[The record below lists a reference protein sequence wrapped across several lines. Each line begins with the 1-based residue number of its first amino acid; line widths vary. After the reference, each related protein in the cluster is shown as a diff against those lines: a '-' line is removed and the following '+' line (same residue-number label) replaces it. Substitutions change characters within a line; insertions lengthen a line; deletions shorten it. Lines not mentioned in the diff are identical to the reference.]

1 MRETDHDSASDPL
14 SGRLASRLEALRRER
29 GLTLEELATAT
40 GISRATLSRI
50 ERAET
55 SPSAAQL
62 GRLATALGRAMSR
75 LLADVEATPTA
86 LVKRADQA
94 LWTDPETGFRR
105 RMVSPPAE
113 GLRLEVIEGEIPPGA
128 SLAYDAAPVAGLEHH
143 VVMLG
148 GRLSLTVDG
157 VTHDLSPGDCLRFRL
172 SGPTRYAAP
181 GPEPAR
187 YLIALGRP

>member
-1 MRETDHDSASDPL
+1 MRESVDEIASDPL

-62 GRLATALGRAMSR
+62 GRLAAALGRAMSR

-86 LVKRADQA
+86 LVRRSDQA

-128 SLAYDAAPVAGLEHH
+128 SLAYDAVPVAGLEHH
-143 VVMLG
+143 VVMLA
-148 GRLSLTVDG
+148 GRLCLTVDG
-157 VTHDLSPGDCLRFRL
+157 VTHELAAGDCLRFRL

-181 GPEPAR
+181 GPDAAH